1 MVQKHCD
8 YIITWLLKIM
18 HHTDSI
24 MVYLGDADYTSL
36 IKLLGIQILVTLIQK
51 KLKSLQNLTIVNTS
65 ADLIETYIMRSVI
78 IISF

>member
-1 MVQKHCD
+1 
-8 YIITWLLKIM
+8 M

-36 IKLLGIQILVTLIQK
+36 IKLLGIQILVTLIQQ